1 LDAEAEWYVP
11 DDDVDV
17 ESVDS
22 TETKDAVSETEAVL
36 RKRR

>member
-1 LDAEAEWYVP
+1 LDAEWYVP
-11 DDDVDV
+11 DDEVDA

-22 TETKDAVSETEAVL
+22 TETVSETEEAVL